1 MVPGIL
7 LPIPNNLLLP
17 FVNSDL
23 NFAYFPFSMSIS
35 KLTSDKVKERADIV
49 DVVGDYVQLKKKGQ
63 NMWACCPFH
72 GEKSPS
78 FSVSPAK
85 QIYKCFGCGKAGDPI
100 QFVMDIEGIGFQE
113 AIRHLAGKYG
123 IEVEEESAR
132 TPEQN
137 LEQNERESLFIAMN
151 FAKDFFVKNLQTEE
165 GRSIGLSYFKERGFT
180 PQIIEKFDLGYALE
194 GWDHLLKSAKAAG
207 FQEDILLKAGLILQK
222 EGDASRVYDRF
233 RGRVTFTI
241 HNNSGKPIGFGARI
255 LTKDKTQPKYIN
267 SPETPIYHKSDV
279 LYGIFQAKKAIRDLD
294 NCFLVE
300 GYTDVISMHL
310 SGIENVVASSGT
322 SLTEGQIKLIK
333 RFTNQVTVLYD
344 GDAAGIKASLRGIDL
359 LLEGG
364 LNVKAVV
371 FPDGDDPD
379 SYSRKVG
386 SQAFQDYL
394 KANSRD
400 FIGFKIGLYQD
411 EFARDPIRKAEV
423 IREVVQ
429 SIGKIPDPIVR
440 SVYAK
445 EASGLLQIEEEIIH
459 AELNKTLIKSQKDQF
474 QKAKEEAEAEEKLEE
489 LIPSK
494 TQISVEDSLRIQER
508 ETIRL
513 LLNYGFQK
521 LDEEN
526 LHLCHYLLSETQEIE
541 FHTPIYQRI
550 LKMYRDCLSK
560 GEIPDTDFFVAQR
573 DAEVRQEVIDLI
585 SPRHEVSSHWHERH
599 QIFITTESDDL
610 ASTAFKSILRL
621 KRRLV
626 YKMMDEAK
634 QKIKSAESEG
644 LSAEKVFE
652 LQQVY
657 FELKKVQLQIDKE
670 LGIVIG

>member
-1 MVPGIL
+1 M
-7 LPIPNNLLLP
+7 
-17 FVNSDL
+17 
-23 NFAYFPFSMSIS
+23 IS

-49 DVVGDYVQLKKKGQ
+49 EVVGDYVPLKKKGQ

-78 FSVSPAK
+78 FSVSQAK

-100 QFVMDIEGIGFQE
+100 QFVMDIEGVGFQE

-123 IEVEEESAR
+123 IEVEEDETR

-137 LEQNERESLFIAMN
+137 LEQNERESLFIALN

-180 PQIIEKFDLGYALE
+180 PQIIEKFDLGYAMD
-194 GWDHLLKSAKAAG
+194 GWDYFLKAAKTAG
-207 FQEDILLKAGLILQK
+207 FEDYILLKAGLILQK
-222 EGDASRVYDRF
+222 EGDPSRLYDRF
-233 RGRVTFTI
+233 RGRVTFAI
-241 HNNSGKPIGFGARI
+241 HNISGKSIGFGARI
-255 LTKDKTQPKYIN
+255 LTKDKNQPKYIN

-279 LYGIFQAKKAIRDLD
+279 LYGMFQAKKAIRDLD

-322 SLTEGQIKLIK
+322 SLTDGQIKLIK

-344 GDAAGIKASLRGIDL
+344 GDAAGIKASIRGIDL

-386 SQAFQDYL
+386 SQAFQLYL
-394 KANSRD
+394 KENSRD
-400 FIGFKIGLYQD
+400 FIGFKIGLYQE
-411 EFARDPIRKAEV
+411 EFAKDPIRKAEV
-423 IREVVQ
+423 IREIVQ
-429 SIGKIPDPIVR
+429 SIGKIPDPIIR

-445 EASGLLQIEEEIIH
+445 EASGLLEIDEEIIH
-459 AELNKTLIKSQKDQF
+459 AELNKSLIKSQKDHF

-489 LIPSK
+489 LIPTK
-494 TQISVEDSLRIQER
+494 TLISVEDTIRIQEK

-513 LLNYGFQK
+513 LLNYGWKK
-521 LDEEN
+521 LDDEE
-526 LHLCHYLLSETQEIE
+526 LHLCQYLMSETAEIV
-541 FHTPIYQRI
+541 FSTPIYQKI
-550 LKMYRDCLSK
+550 LKIYRDSLIK
-560 GEIPDTDFFVAQR
+560 GEIPTTDFFVSFP
-573 DAEVRQEVIDLI
+573 DAEVKQEVIDLI
-585 SPRHEVSSHWHERH
+585 SPRHEVSVHWHDRH

-610 ASTAFKSILRL
+610 AGTAFKSMLRL

-626 YKMMDEAK
+626 HKMMEEAK
-634 QKIKSAESEG
+634 QKIKSAEQEQVDIDQ
-644 LSAEKVFE
+644 VFE

>member
-1 MVPGIL
+1 
-7 LPIPNNLLLP
+7 
-17 FVNSDL
+17 
-23 NFAYFPFSMSIS
+23 MSIS

-49 DVVGDYVQLKKKGQ
+49 EVVGDYVPLKKKGQ

-100 QFVMDIEGIGFQE
+100 QFVMDIEGVGFQE

-123 IEVEEESAR
+123 IEVEEDEAR

-137 LEQNERESLFIAMN
+137 LEQNERESLFIALN

-165 GRSIGLSYFKERGFT
+165 GRSIGLSYFKERGFN
-180 PQIIEKFDLGYALE
+180 PQIIEKFDLGYALD
-194 GWDHLLKSAKAAG
+194 GWDHFLKAAKAAG
-207 FQEDILLKAGLILQK
+207 FEEEILLKAGLILQK
-222 EGDASRVYDRF
+222 EGDPNRLYDRF
-233 RGRVTFTI
+233 RGRVTFAI
-241 HNNSGKPIGFGARI
+241 HNISGKPIGFGARI
-255 LTKDKTQPKYIN
+255 LTKEKNQPKYIN

-279 LYGIFQAKKAIRDLD
+279 LYGMFQAKKAIRDLD

-310 SGIENVVASSGT
+310 SGIENVVSSSGT

-344 GDAAGIKASLRGIDL
+344 GDAAGIKASIRGIDL

-394 KANSRD
+394 KENSRD
-400 FIGFKIGLYQD
+400 FIGFKIGLYQE

-423 IREVVQ
+423 IREIVQ
-429 SIGKIPDPIVR
+429 SIGKIPDPIIR
-440 SVYAK
+440 SVYVK

-459 AELNKTLIKSQKDQF
+459 SELNKSLIKSQKDHF
-474 QKAKEEAEAEEKLEE
+474 QKVKEEAEAEEKLEE
-489 LIPSK
+489 LIPTQS
-494 TQISVEDSLRIQER
+494 QISIADTLRIQEK

-513 LLNYGFQK
+513 LLNYGWQK
-521 LDEEN
+521 LDNEE
-526 LHLCHYLLSETQEIE
+526 LHLCHYLMSETAEIE
-541 FHTPIYQRI
+541 FQTPIYQKV
-550 LKMYRDCLSK
+550 LKIYRDSLLK
-560 GEIPDTDFFVAQR
+560 GQIPTTDFFISQS
-573 DAEVRQEVIDLI
+573 DAAVKQEVIDLI
-585 SPRHEVSSHWHERH
+585 SPRHEVSTYWHDRH

-610 ASTAFKSILRL
+610 AGTAFKSILRL

-626 YKMMDEAK
+626 HKMMDEAK
-634 QKIKSAESEG
+634 QKIKSAELEH
-644 LSAEKVFE
+644 LDEAKVFE

>member
-1 MVPGIL
+1 
-7 LPIPNNLLLP
+7 
-17 FVNSDL
+17 
-23 NFAYFPFSMSIS
+23 MSIS

-49 DVVGDYVQLKKKGQ
+49 EVVGDYVPLKKKGQ

-100 QFVMDIEGIGFQE
+100 QFVMDIEGVGFQE

-123 IEVEEESAR
+123 IEVEEDENR
-132 TPEQN
+132 TPEQD
-137 LEQNERESLFIAMN
+137 LQQNERESLFIALN

-165 GRSIGLSYFKERGFT
+165 GRSIGLSYFKERGFN
-180 PQIIEKFDLGYALE
+180 PQIIEKFDLGYALD
-194 GWDHLLKSAKAAG
+194 GWDHFLKAAKAAG
-207 FQEDILLKAGLILQK
+207 FEEDILLKAGLILQK
-222 EGDASRVYDRF
+222 EGDPSRLYDRF
-233 RGRVTFTI
+233 RGRVTFAI
-241 HNNSGKPIGFGARI
+241 HNISGKAIGFGARI
-255 LTKDKTQPKYIN
+255 LTKDKNQPKYIN

-279 LYGIFQAKKAIRDLD
+279 LYGMFQAKKSIRDQD
-294 NCFLVE
+294 NCYLVE

-344 GDAAGIKASLRGIDL
+344 GDAAGIKASIRGIDL

-394 KANSRD
+394 KENSRD
-400 FIGFKIGLYQD
+400 FIGFKIGLYQN
-411 EFARDPIRKAEV
+411 EFVKDPIRKAEV
-423 IREVVQ
+423 IREIVQ

-459 AELNKTLIKSQKDQF
+459 AELNKSLIKTSKESF
-474 QKAKEEAEAEEKLEE
+474 QKAKDEAEAEEKLEE

-494 TQISVEDSLRIQER
+494 VQISVEDTLRIQEK

-513 LLNYGFQK
+513 LLNYGWQK
-521 LDEEN
+521 LDHEE
-526 LHLCHYLLSETQEIE
+526 LHLCEYLMSETEEIE
-541 FHTPIYQRI
+541 FQTPIYQKI
-550 LKMYRDCLSK
+550 LKIYRDRLAI
-560 GEIPDTDFFVAQR
+560 GEIPETDFFVSQR
-573 DAEVRQEVIDLI
+573 DAEIRQEVIDLI
-585 SPRHEVSSHWHERH
+585 TPRHEVSVHWHERH
-599 QIFITTESDDL
+599 QILINTESDDL
-610 ASTAFKSILRL
+610 AGTAFKSILRL

-626 YKMMDEAK
+626 HKMMDEAK
-634 QKIKSAESEG
+634 QKIKTAEHDG
-644 LSAEKVFE
+644 LDADKVFE

-657 FELKKVQLQIDKE
+657 FELKKVQLEIDKE

>member
-1 MVPGIL
+1 
-7 LPIPNNLLLP
+7 
-17 FVNSDL
+17 
-23 NFAYFPFSMSIS
+23 MSIS

-49 DVVGDYVQLKKKGQ
+49 EVVGDYLPLKKKGQ

-78 FSVSPAK
+78 FSVSPNK

-100 QFVMDIEGIGFQE
+100 QFVMDIEGVGFQE

-123 IEVEEESAR
+123 IEVEEDETR

-137 LEQNERESLFIAMN
+137 LEQNERESLFIALN
-151 FAKDFFVKNLQTEE
+151 FAKEFFVKNLQTDE
-165 GRSIGLSYFKERGFT
+165 GRSIGLSYFKERGFN
-180 PQIIEKFDLGYALE
+180 PQIIEKFDLGYALD
-194 GWDHLLKSAKAAG
+194 GWDYFLKDAKTAG
-207 FQEDILLKAGLILQK
+207 FEEDILLKAGLILQK
-222 EGDASRVYDRF
+222 EGDPSRLYDRF
-233 RGRVTFTI
+233 RGRVTFAI
-241 HNNSGKPIGFGARI
+241 HNISGKPIGFGARI
-255 LTKDKTQPKYIN
+255 LTKDKNQPKYIN

-279 LYGIFQAKKAIRDLD
+279 LYGMFQAKKAIRDLD

-310 SGIENVVASSGT
+310 SGIENVVSSSGT
-322 SLTEGQIKLIK
+322 SLTDGQIKLIK
-333 RFTNQVTVLYD
+333 RFTSQVTVLYD
-344 GDAAGIKASLRGIDL
+344 GDAAGIKASIRGIDL

-386 SQAFQDYL
+386 TQAFQEYL
-394 KANSRD
+394 KENSRD

-423 IREVVQ
+423 IREIVQ
-429 SIGKIPDPIVR
+429 SIGKIPDPIIR

-459 AELNKTLIKSQKDQF
+459 AELNKSLIKSQKDHF
-474 QKAKEEAEAEEKLEE
+474 QKVKEDTEAEEKLEE
-489 LIPSK
+489 LIP
-494 TQISVEDSLRIQER
+494 TQTQTSVEDTLRIQEK

-513 LLNYGFQK
+513 LLNYGWQK
-521 LDEEN
+521 IDDEE
-526 LHLCHYLLSETQEIE
+526 LHLCQYLMTETVDIVFQ
-541 FHTPIYQRI
+541 TPVYQK
-550 LKMYRDCLSK
+550 LLDLYRNKLAE
-560 GEIPDTDFFVAQR
+560 GEIPKTDFFISSS

-585 SPRHEVSSHWHERH
+585 SPRHEISVHWHERH

-610 ASTAFKSILRL
+610 AGTAFKSMLRL

-626 YKMMDEAK
+626 HKMMDEAK
-634 QKIKSAESEG
+634 QKIKSAELEHMN
-644 LSAEKVFE
+644 ADKVFE

>member
-1 MVPGIL
+1 
-7 LPIPNNLLLP
+7 
-17 FVNSDL
+17 
-23 NFAYFPFSMSIS
+23 MSIS

-49 DVVGDYVQLKKKGQ
+49 EVVGDYLPLKKKGQ

-78 FSVSPAK
+78 FSVSPNK

-100 QFVMDIEGIGFQE
+100 QFVMDIEGVGFQE

-123 IEVEEESAR
+123 IEVEEDEAR

-137 LEQNERESLFIAMN
+137 IEQNERESLFIALN
-151 FAKDFFVKNLQTEE
+151 FAKDFFVKNLQTDE
-165 GRSIGLSYFKERGFT
+165 GRSIGLSYFKERGFN
-180 PQIIEKFDLGYALE
+180 PQIIEKFDLGYALD
-194 GWDHLLKSAKAAG
+194 GWDYFLKAAKTAG
-207 FQEDILLKAGLILQK
+207 FEEEILLKAGLILQK
-222 EGDASRVYDRF
+222 EGDPSRLYDRF
-233 RGRVTFTI
+233 RGRVTFAI
-241 HNNSGKPIGFGARI
+241 HNISGKAIGFGARI
-255 LTKDKTQPKYIN
+255 LTKDKNQPKYIN

-279 LYGIFQAKKAIRDLD
+279 LYGMFQAKKTIRDLD

-310 SGIENVVASSGT
+310 SGIENVVSSSGT
-322 SLTEGQIKLIK
+322 SLTDGQIKLIK

-344 GDAAGIKASLRGIDL
+344 GDAAGIKASIRGIDL

-394 KANSRD
+394 KENSRD
-400 FIGFKIGLYQD
+400 FIGFKIGLYQE
-411 EFARDPIRKAEV
+411 EFAKDPIRKAEV
-423 IREVVQ
+423 IREIVQ
-429 SIGKIPDPIVR
+429 SIGKIPDPIIR

-459 AELNKTLIKSQKDQF
+459 AELNKSLIKSQKDHF
-474 QKAKEEAEAEEKLEE
+474 QKVKEEAEAEEKLEE
-489 LIPSK
+489 LIPTQ
-494 TQISVEDSLRIQER
+494 TQISVEDTLRIQEK

-513 LLNYGFQK
+513 LLNYGWQK
-521 LDEEN
+521 IDDEE
-526 LHLCHYLLSETQEIE
+526 LHLCQYLMTETADIE
-541 FHTPIYQRI
+541 FQTPIYQK
-550 LKMYRDCLSK
+550 LLDLYRNKLAQ
-560 GEIPDTDFFVAQR
+560 GEIPKTDFFVSSS

-585 SPRHEVSSHWHERH
+585 SPRHEISVHWHERH

-610 ASTAFKSILRL
+610 AGTAFKSILRL

-626 YKMMDEAK
+626 HKMMDEAK
-634 QKIKSAESEG
+634 QKIKSAEMEH
-644 LSAEKVFE
+644 LDADKVFE